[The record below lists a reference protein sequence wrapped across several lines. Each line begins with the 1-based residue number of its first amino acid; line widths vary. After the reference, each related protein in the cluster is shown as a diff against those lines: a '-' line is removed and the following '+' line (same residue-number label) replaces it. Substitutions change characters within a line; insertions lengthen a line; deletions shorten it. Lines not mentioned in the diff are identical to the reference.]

1 MTFDV
6 PSNLI
11 PIRITQLPTAPTAD
25 LNSLVIVVVNGQN
38 YSIRIGDLLA
48 AAGSVSSVGLSGG
61 TTGLTVTGSPVTSTG
76 TMTLGGTLAI
86 ASGGTGADNATLARA
101 NLLAA
106 ASGVNSDITGMTG
119 ISGGISTPDF
129 IDLDTTA
136 APASA
141 VGRIAWDATFG
152 VPQVGL
158 RGGNVSA
165 DLGLQMFAYVRN
177 AQGAPL
183 TKGQAVYLYQATGN
197 RASVRLAQNTGDA
210 TSAKTLGLVAEN
222 IATNG
227 DGFVITQGVL
237 DGINTGAFNEGDTVY
252 LGATAG
258 SLTATK
264 PYAPNHLVYI
274 GVVERANAG
283 NGQIYVRPQNG
294 YELDEL
300 HDVAVLNP
308 TNGQTI
314 TYNSTS
320 GLWEKTNQ
328 AALSVG
334 SAINLAGGS
343 ANQISYQ
350 TGAGATSFVAA
361 PTISSTFLQ
370 WTGSAF
376 AWSTT
381 GAGTVTSV
389 SGTGTVNG
397 ITLSGT
403 ITSSGSLTLGGAL
416 SGVSLTTQVSGTLPI
431 ANGGSGQTSAQAA
444 MNAFAGA
451 VTSGQYLRGNGT
463 NVVMSAIQAA
473 DVPTLNQNTT
483 GSAGSVTS
491 AVTFTN
497 TGGAVAGTTFNG
509 SAARTIDY
517 STVGAPKADGTGA
530 SGTWGISVSGNA
542 ATATTATSATT
553 ATNLA
558 GGAASNIPY
567 QTGAGATAFLAN
579 GTAGQVLRSNGASA
593 PAWGALDGGTF

>member
-61 TTGLTVTGSPVTSTG
+61 ATGLTVTGSPITSVG
-76 TMTLGGTLAI
+76 TMTLGGTLAV

-106 ASGVNSDITGMTG
+106 ASGVNSDITAMMGV
-119 ISGGISTPDF
+119 SGGISTPDF

-136 APASA
+136 APPSA
-141 VGRIAWDATFG
+141 VGRIAWHATFG
-152 VPQVGL
+152 VPKVGL

-165 DLGLQMFAYVRN
+165 DLGLQMLAYVRN
-177 AQGAPL
+177 AQGSPL

-227 DGFVITQGVL
+227 DGFIITQGVL

-258 SLTATK
+258 SVTATK

-283 NGQIYVRPQNG
+283 NGQIYVKPQNG

-320 GLWEKTNQ
+320 DLWEKTNQ
-328 AALSVG
+328 SALSVG
-334 SAINLAGGS
+334 SATN
-343 ANQISYQ
+343 
-350 TGAGATSFVAA
+350 
-361 PTISSTFLQ
+361 
-370 WTGSAF
+370 
-376 AWSTT
+376 
-381 GAGTVTSV
+381 
-389 SGTGTVNG
+389 
-397 ITLSGT
+397 LSG
-403 ITSSGSLTLGGAL
+403 G
-416 SGVSLTTQVSGTLPI
+416 
-431 ANGGSGQTSAQAA
+431 
-444 MNAFAGA
+444 
-451 VTSGQYLRGNGT
+451 
-463 NVVMSAIQAA
+463 
-473 DVPTLNQNTT
+473 
-483 GSAGSVTS
+483 
-491 AVTFTN
+491 
-497 TGGAVAGTTFNG
+497 VAG
-509 SAARTIDY
+509 
-517 STVGAPKADGTGA
+517 
-530 SGTWGISVSGNA
+530 
-542 ATATTATSATT
+542 
-553 ATNLA
+553 
-558 GGAASNIPY
+558 NIPY

-593 PAWGALDGGTF
+593 PVWGALDGGTF

>member
-61 TTGLTVTGSPVTSTG
+61 ATGLTVTGSPITSVG
-76 TMTLGGTLAI
+76 TMTLGGTLAV

-106 ASGVNSDITGMTG
+106 ASGANSDITSMTG
-119 ISGGISTPDF
+119 VSGGISTPDF
-129 IDLDTTA
+129 IDLNTTA
-136 APASA
+136 APPSA

-177 AQGAPL
+177 AQGSPL

-227 DGFVITQGVL
+227 DGFIITQGVL

-258 SLTATK
+258 SVTATK

-283 NGQIYVRPQNG
+283 NGQIYVKPQNG

-320 GLWEKTNQ
+320 DLWEKTNQ
-328 AALSVG
+328 SALSVG
-334 SAINLAGGS
+334 SATN
-343 ANQISYQ
+343 
-350 TGAGATSFVAA
+350 
-361 PTISSTFLQ
+361 
-370 WTGSAF
+370 
-376 AWSTT
+376 
-381 GAGTVTSV
+381 
-389 SGTGTVNG
+389 
-397 ITLSGT
+397 LSG
-403 ITSSGSLTLGGAL
+403 
-416 SGVSLTTQVSGTLPI
+416 GV
-431 ANGGSGQTSAQAA
+431 
-444 MNAFAGA
+444 
-451 VTSGQYLRGNGT
+451 
-463 NVVMSAIQAA
+463 
-473 DVPTLNQNTT
+473 
-483 GSAGSVTS
+483 
-491 AVTFTN
+491 
-497 TGGAVAGTTFNG
+497 
-509 SAARTIDY
+509 
-517 STVGAPKADGTGA
+517 
-530 SGTWGISVSGNA
+530 
-542 ATATTATSATT
+542 
-553 ATNLA
+553 
-558 GGAASNIPY
+558 ASNIPY

-593 PAWGALDGGTF
+593 PVWGALDGGTF